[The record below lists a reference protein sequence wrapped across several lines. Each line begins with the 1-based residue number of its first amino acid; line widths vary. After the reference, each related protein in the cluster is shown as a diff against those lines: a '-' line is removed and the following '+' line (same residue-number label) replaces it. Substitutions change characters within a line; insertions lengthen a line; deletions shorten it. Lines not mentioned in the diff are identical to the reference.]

1 MFRNLSSSTPPEYP
15 PASLLLR
22 SIAYLLDMALLLL
35 LTWGILGLIYPA
47 GMEVFVSYSQDLH
60 GSSSNLDN
68 INQGLEQ
75 LAKDNPDFQKMLLAS
90 QPLSFLVLLFY
101 FMFCETLLGG
111 ATLGKKTF
119 NLRTAYRD
127 SPRIPPLGQLFIRST
142 IKSISSLGIG
152 HPFLFLLSGNFIVAF
167 FLRDRKCIHDY
178 LTHTSVVPG
187 FLPEPTEGEQGTR

>member
-1 MFRNLSSSTPPEYP
+1 MFRNLSSPNPPEYP

-35 LTWGILGLIYPA
+35 LTWGLLGLIYPA
-47 GMEVFVSYSQDLH
+47 GMEVFVSYSQNLQ
-60 GSSSNLDN
+60 GSNNIDN

-75 LAKDNPDFQKMLLAS
+75 LAKDNPEFQKLLLAS

-101 FMFCETLLGG
+101 FMLCETLLGG

-142 IKSISSLGIG
+142 IKSLASLSIG
-152 HPFLFLLSGNFIVAF
+152 HPIMFLLSGNFLIAF

-187 FLPEPTEGEQGTR
+187 FLPDPTVGREGTK